1 MSKPQ
6 ELFVISITTRDR
18 VGIIYEVTKAIS
30 ELGGN
35 IADIRQSILCGYFTM
50 ILLAS
55 FPPGT
60 TQRSIERKLAEAD
73 SNSESAIE
81 ALVRKADNH
90 ALTSGTSMPETAY
103 VLTAT
108 GHDRIGFVATI
119 TSFCA
124 QNDINIIDLS
134 TTISDGAY
142 VMILVIDLNH
152 AKSISDM
159 RRELQMFSQE
169 NGIQAVLQHY
179 DIFRAVNEIN
189 LPVR

>member
-1 MSKPQ
+1 MSEAQ
-6 ELFVISITTRDR
+6 ELFIISITTRDR
-18 VGIIYEVTKAIS
+18 VGIIHEVTKAIS

-55 FPPGT
+55 FPKGT
-60 TQRSIERKLAEAD
+60 TQRSVERKLAEAD

-81 ALVRKADNH
+81 ALVRKADDD
-90 ALTSGTSMPETAY
+90 AITSSTSMPETAY

-108 GHDRIGFVATI
+108 GHDRIGFVATM
-119 TSFCA
+119 TSFCVTH
-124 QNDINIIDLS
+124 NINIIDLS

-142 VMILVIDLNH
+142 VMILIIDLNH
-152 AKSISDM
+152 IASVSDM
-159 RRELQMFSQE
+159 RRDLQKFSQD
-169 NGIQAVLQHY
+169 NGIKAVLQHY
-179 DIFRAVNEIN
+179 DIFKAVNEIN

>member
-1 MSKPQ
+1 MSKSQ

-60 TQRSIERKLAEAD
+60 TQRSIEIKLAETD
-73 SNSESAIE
+73 SNSESAIK
-81 ALVRKADNH
+81 AMVRKAD
-90 ALTSGTSMPETAY
+90 ALDSCTPMPENAY

-108 GHDRIGFVATI
+108 GHDRIGFVAMI

-124 QNDINIIDLS
+124 KRNINIIDLS

-152 AKSISDM
+152 IESIDTM
-159 RRELQMFSQE
+159 RRELQKFSQE
-169 NGIQAVLQHY
+169 NGIRAVLQHY

-189 LPVR
+189 LPIR

>member
-1 MSKPQ
+1 MTKSQ

-18 VGIIYEVTKAIS
+18 VGIIHEVTKAIS

-73 SNSESAIE
+73 SNSESAIR
-81 ALVRKADNH
+81 AMVRKADEN
-90 ALTSGTSMPETAY
+90 ALHSRPSMPKTAY
-103 VLTAT
+103 ILTAT
-108 GHDRIGFVATI
+108 GHDRIGFVAAI

-124 QNDINIIDLS
+124 KNDINIIDLS
-134 TTISDGAY
+134 TTISDDAY
-142 VMILVIDLNH
+142 VMILAIDLNH
-152 AKSISDM
+152 IESISDM
-159 RRELQMFSQE
+159 RRELQRFSEE
-169 NGIQAVLQHY
+169 NGIKAVLQHY

>member
-1 MSKPQ
+1 MSKPR
-6 ELFVISITTRDR
+6 EFFVISITTRDR

-30 ELGGN
+30 ELGCN

-55 FPPGT
+55 FPSGT
-60 TQRSIERKLAEAD
+60 AQRSIERKLAEAD
-73 SNSESAIE
+73 SNSESALE
-81 ALVRKADNH
+81 ALVRKADAD
-90 ALTSGTSMPETAY
+90 ALGSGESMPETAY

-134 TTISDGAY
+134 TTISDDAY
-142 VMILVIDLNH
+142 VMILVIDLH
-152 AKSISDM
+152 QIESISDM
-159 RRELQMFSQE
+159 RRELQKFSQE
-169 NGIQAVLQHY
+169 NGIQAVLQHH

-189 LPVR
+189 LPIR